1 MTIFSTISIFIIF
14 MFCNVM
20 QLILIHTFTSNQE
33 EEQLNKRSKEISTL
47 IEEQSKLGS
56 IKPAYLKNSLKIL

>member
-1 MTIFSTISIFIIF
+1 
-14 MFCNVM
+14 M

-47 IEEQSKLGS
+47 IEEQSKLRQYKNLS
-56 IKPAYLKNSLKIL
+56 YLKISLKIL